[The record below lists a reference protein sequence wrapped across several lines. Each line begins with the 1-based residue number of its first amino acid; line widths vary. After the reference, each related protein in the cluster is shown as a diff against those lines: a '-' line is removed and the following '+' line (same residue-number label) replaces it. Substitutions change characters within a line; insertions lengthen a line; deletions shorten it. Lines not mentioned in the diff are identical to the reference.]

1 MTITDPEDAALRVC
15 YVLAYRAPNY
25 IRTLSLLQALQQT
38 PGVRLYT
45 AINRATGLGRYPETI
60 RKLREIHNHHRPD
73 IYVLGFRGHELYWP
87 VRWLVGDIPIIFDA
101 LMSPYHALGSEGKSG
116 MLGTIAAP
124 LWKPI
129 ERSILNDADL
139 ILTDTNQHIQYY
151 SETFSLPE
159 GKMLALP
166 VGAVEKED
174 WRRTSEENGDIATH
188 DEMSLLFYGSFL
200 PLHGSDVIIKAAHL
214 LGDLPLRFDFIGG
227 GRAAE
232 NLLLRGFPSTDCLHY
247 TYRPWIPFNE
257 IIDVVIPRADL
268 CLGGPFGDT
277 NQARRVITG
286 KTSQCLALGKPTV
299 VGVIDE
305 HYGFENKNNCLLVKQ
320 GNPQE
325 LADAIRWAWNNR
337 DKLRQIGESGK
348 ALYDQRLSQR
358 VIQKALAGI
367 LSRYA
372 VKHAG
377 M

>member
-1 MTITDPEDAALRVC
+1 MTITNAEDAALRVC

-38 PGVRLYT
+38 PGVKLYT

-60 RKLREIHNHHRPD
+60 RKLREIHHHHRPD
-73 IYVLGFRGHELYWP
+73 IYVLGFRSHELYWP

-101 LMSPYHALGSEGKSG
+101 LMSPYDALGSEGKSG
-116 MLGTIAAP
+116 MLGMIAAP

-129 ERSILNDADL
+129 ERSVLSDADL

-151 SETFSLPE
+151 GETFSLPE

-174 WRRTSEENGDIATH
+174 WRGVAEGNGDITTR
-188 DEMSLLFYGSFL
+188 DEMRLLFYGSFL
-200 PLHGSDVIIKAAHL
+200 PLHGSSVIIEAARL

-232 NLLLRGFPSTDCLHY
+232 NLLLRDFPSTNCMHY
-247 TYRPWIPFNE
+247 TYRPWVSFNE
-257 IIDVVIPRADL
+257 IIDSVIPQADL

-277 NQARRVITG
+277 KQARRVVTG
-286 KTSQCLALGKPTV
+286 KTSQCLALGKPTI
-299 VGVIDE
+299 VGMIDE

-320 GNPQE
+320 GNPQA

-337 DKLRQIGESGK
+337 GRLMKIGESGK
-348 ALYDQRLSQR
+348 FLYDQHLSQR
-358 VIQKALAGI
+358 VIQKALAKI
-367 LSRYA
+367 LSKYRA
-372 VKHAG
+372 DHKG